1 MYLKLCSSVIAF
13 IFLVNADRAM
23 ANDNLTL
30 GAKLGMTVSNQTNT
44 DIDSKIGFEIG
55 GAHRHGLSELLALNT
70 ELSYVQKGSKFGDRL
85 VIDLSQALSNVRV
98 SRNYIQL
105 AVHISADIIKSNQF
119 FIPEPYLGF
128 STGYLLSAN
137 LSGDSIGA
145 DKVSRD
151 VRDDFKKLEFGILFG
166 MGFRVFQKLTMDLR
180 YSLGL
185 SSIVEEFE
193 TKNKMLSFSMGYFFV
208 K

>member
-1 MYLKLCSSVIAF
+1 
-13 IFLVNADRAM
+13 M

-137 LSGDSIGA
+137 LSGDSIGG

-151 VRDDFKKLEFGILFG
+151 VRDDFKNLEFGILFG
-166 MGFRVFQKLTMDLR
+166 MGFRVFRKIYNGSQIQSWAIFNRRGVRDKEQNAFLFN
-180 YSLGL
+180 GL
-185 SSIVEEFE
+185 FLCQIGSAVVPPI
-193 TKNKMLSFSMGYFFV
+193 
-208 K
+208 